1 LEKRVT
7 KFLIA
12 HIGHT
17 QKHDEHVCWWKPE
30 SKGYTICIDKA
41 GRYSEEEARSIC
53 TIGLCIAVQE
63 DTAEDVARSTPYYR
77 KGDGTL
83 AKLYDGDQCRPV
95 PNDQQVWKILLA
107 GRLVG
112 CAKPEKPTPI
122 GAKARAI
129 YLPPNTRISGPCK
142 VEDGLQNDKTA

>member
-1 LEKRVT
+1 MTEY
-7 KFLIA
+7 LIA

-53 TIGLCIAVQE
+53 RTGLCIAVPAGIA
-63 DTAEDVARSTPYYR
+63 AELVRSTPYYR
-77 KGDGTL
+77 RTDGSL
-83 AKLYDGDQCRPV
+83 AKLYDGDKHRPV
-95 PNDQQVWKILLA
+95 PNDLQAWKHLLA
-107 GRLVG
+107 GRLGG
-112 CAKPEKPTPI
+112 CAHPEKPTPI

-129 YLPPNTRISGPCK
+129 YLPPNAGSNGPSGVAAK
-142 VEDGLQNDKTA
+142 VRVD